1 MSHLGLTQQ
10 EFIRLFGEK
19 NLITIKE
26 NDHKEQNIARIE
38 SVSPSNSE
46 EVKQRGKQVK
56 KNTKKVRQEAKPV
69 ITKTIESNASTSVRN
84 NVNANANTIAN
95 ANVITIANAKVN
107 TKANTNHNIN
117 SSNNSK
123 KQPLPPQLN
132 STIQK
137 IEQHKINHKD
147 ETVKLINN
155 IYNFISGNKYYNFN
169 LVVNSEKDN
178 CIQDLKN
185 NLPEEIVMCVS
196 PDLCIKHDYNNFFV
210 LFDKTNYNDS
220 VKQNLRKKLFKC
232 VGSNVKN
239 YNDDTD
245 KMIYIPYKHN
255 SDFIRNFNSINNFLL
270 IKDYSIFHT
279 KARFLLTVKNNDSD
293 LIVIDPCFKKDHY
306 FTEKD
311 LNFIRYKNG
320 NNLKQRMIYAYLN
333 IKKIKKHDKYYNTVY
348 CSTKEDSNEYVKVD
362 YWKKEWF
369 NSLCGHIDVSYLGFI
384 IKTGYN
390 GIFIDGCDY

>member
-1 MSHLGLTQQ
+1 MSQLGLTQQ

-26 NDHKEQNIARIE
+26 NDHKEQNIARNE

-56 KNTKKVRQEAKPV
+56 KNTKKVRKEAKPV
-69 ITKTIESNASTSVRN
+69 ITKTIESNSNS
-84 NVNANANTIAN
+84 NVISNANTIANTIAN
-95 ANVITIANAKVN
+95 ANV
-107 TKANTNHNIN
+107 NTNHNTN
-117 SSNNSK
+117 ASNNSK
-123 KQPLPPQLN
+123 KQPVPLQSNNTLQKFEQ
-132 STIQK
+132 QK
-137 IEQHKINHKD
+137 INYKE
-147 ETVKLINN
+147 ETVKLLNN
-155 IYNFISGNKYYNFN
+155 IYNFISVNKHYNFN

-210 LFDKTNYNDS
+210 LFDKNNYNDN

-255 SDFIRNFNSINNFLL
+255 SDFIRNFNNVNNFLL

-369 NSLCGHIDVSYLGFI
+369 NTLCGHIDVSYLGFI

-390 GIFIDGCDY
+390 GLFIDGCDY

>member
-1 MSHLGLTQQ
+1 MSQLGLTQQ

-19 NLITIKE
+19 NLITIRE
-26 NDHKEQNIARIE
+26 NNNREQNIDRNENI
-38 SVSPSNSE
+38 SPSNSE

-56 KNTKKVRQEAKPV
+56 KNTKKVRQEVKPV
-69 ITKTIESNASTSVRN
+69 ITKTVETNTN
-84 NVNANANTIAN
+84 TNVIPNTISN
-95 ANVITIANAKVN
+95 KVN
-107 TKANTNHNIN
+107 SNTNTNFKN
-117 SSNNSK
+117 
-123 KQPLPPQLN
+123 QPVPLQLN
-132 STIQK
+132 NTIQK
-137 IEQHKINHKD
+137 FEQQKINHKE
-147 ETVKLINN
+147 ETIKLINN
-155 IYNFISGNKYYNFN
+155 IYNFISGNKHYNFN

-178 CIQDLKN
+178 CIEDLKN

-196 PDLCIKHDYNNFFV
+196 PDLCIKNDYNSFFV
-210 LFDKTNYNDS
+210 LFDKTNYSDN
-220 VKQNLRKKLFKC
+220 VKQNLKKKLFKC

-239 YNDDTD
+239 YNNDTD
-245 KMIYIPYKHN
+245 KMIYIPYKNN
-255 SDFIRNFNSINNFLL
+255 SDFIRNFNTINNFLL

-333 IKKIKKHDKYYNTVY
+333 IKKIKKHDKYYNTLY

-369 NSLCGHIDVSYLGFI
+369 NTLCGHIDVSYLGFI